1 MKKEFYSNIL
11 KIINQNK
18 KSISQ
23 KNMISNELTLEQ
35 STKYLFSSKI
45 IFLIVTDLAIKNI
58 LSLINFYSI
67 PYF

>member
-45 IFLIVTDLAIKNI
+45 IFLIVTD
-58 LSLINFYSI
+58 
-67 PYF
+67 